1 MTFLL
6 AVLFPRLLILNK
18 GMANHQNTSNDE
30 TIIELEAIVRNASI
44 PNTTDEMT
52 DLLAALEG
60 KLNALPKL
68 RAKAVMADLMRLMDA
83 PVPHSDKPSAQATP
97 NRQPSSGS
105 QNGGVN
111 LNIHEQV
118 KKVISVELERWLKTR
133 LPKVMADTIDAYHS
147 EDDDKPSQ

>member
-1 MTFLL
+1 M
-6 AVLFPRLLILNK
+6 V
-18 GMANHQNTSNDE
+18 NHQNTSNDE

-44 PNTTDEMT
+44 PNTTDEMA

-68 RAKAVMADLMRLMDA
+68 RAKAVMAEFMRLMDA
-83 PVPHSDKPSAQATP
+83 PVPHSDKPSAQIP
-97 NRQPSSGS
+97 NRQLSSRS

-111 LNIHEQV
+111 LNIHDQV
-118 KKVISVELERWLKTR
+118 QKVISVELERWLKTR
-133 LPKVMADTIDAYHS
+133 LPKVMADTIEAYHS